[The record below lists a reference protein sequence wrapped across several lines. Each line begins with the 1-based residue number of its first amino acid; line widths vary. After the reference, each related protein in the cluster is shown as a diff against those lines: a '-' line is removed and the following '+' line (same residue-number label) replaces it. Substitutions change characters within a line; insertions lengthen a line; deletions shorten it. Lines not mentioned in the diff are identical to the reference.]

1 MATTSELQTRLE
13 ALKKARD
20 TGVLTARQGDNLTT
34 FRSLSEIERTIAALE
49 NEIAAAGGTSR
60 RRVRYAYQSSKGL

>member
-1 MATTSELQTRLE
+1 MTTTSELQTRLD

-34 FRSLSEIERTIAALE
+34 FRSLSEVERTIAALE
-49 NEIAAAGGTSR
+49 KAIAAAQGT
-60 RRVRYAYQSSKGL
+60 VRGRIHYAYQRCKGL